1 MPSPLHA
8 PRSAGMVPA
17 MDLRSFK
24 IHRPDR
30 HVRAVLGDHRGE
42 HAHDLYGEAFERVV
56 DAALPLL
63 DILAARAGAQVRAL
77 SVDGI
82 ARVLR
87 LTTAEMPPRPLVLD
101 GHKLWDMSAQ
111 VAPLARAVLRELHA
125 RSPDLPG
132 TTPSDADFWD
142 HIYRDEAGGWELG
155 RATPPLAGYF
165 AAASPRGLRALVVGC
180 GRGHEARMLA
190 ALGAH
195 VTAIDIAPTAIATA
209 QASSEPGID
218 YLVQDLFTMPR
229 EPERF
234 DVVVEHT
241 CYCAIEVSRRDEY
254 VDAVA
259 DLLVPGG
266 QLVGLFFAHGRPGGP
281 PFTVDA
287 ASVRAAFER
296 RFTIDELV
304 VATDSVLVRMGE
316 ELLARFAVR

>member
-1 MPSPLHA
+1 
-8 PRSAGMVPA
+8 

-24 IHRPDR
+24 IHRPDQ

-42 HAHDLYGEAFERVV
+42 HPRDLYGEAFARVLG
-56 DAALPLL
+56 AAEPLL
-63 DILAARAGAQVRAL
+63 TTLAARAGAEVRAV
-77 SVDGI
+77 SIDGV

-87 LTTAEMPPRPLVLD
+87 LTTAESPPRPLVLT
-101 GHKLWDMSAQ
+101 GHELSDMSAQ

-165 AAASPRGLRALVVGC
+165 ATASPRGLHALVVGC

-190 ALGAH
+190 GLGAR

-209 QASSEPGID
+209 KASSPPGID
-218 YLVQDLFTMPR
+218 YRVQDLFTMPR
-229 EPERF
+229 GPDRF
-234 DVVVEHT
+234 DLVVEHT
-241 CYCAIEVSRRDEY
+241 CYCAIEVARRDEY

-266 QLVGLFFAHGRPGGP
+266 QWVGLFYAHGRPGGP

-316 ELLARFAVR
+316 ELLARFTVR

>member
-1 MPSPLHA
+1 
-8 PRSAGMVPA
+8 

-30 HVRAVLGDHRGE
+30 HVRAVLGDHRGV
-42 HAHDLYGEAFERVV
+42 HPHDLYGEAFERVLG
-56 DAALPLL
+56 AAQPLL
-63 DILAARAGAQVRAL
+63 ALLAGRAQAEVRAL
-77 SVDGI
+77 SLDGV

-87 LTTAEMPPRPLVLD
+87 LTTAETPPRPLVLPGPD
-101 GHKLWDMSAQ
+101 LSDMSAEI
-111 VAPLARAVLRELHA
+111 AALARAVLRELYA

-132 TTPSDADFWD
+132 ATPSDADFWD

-180 GRGHEARMLA
+180 GRGHEARLLA
-190 ALGAH
+190 GLGAH

-209 QASSEPGID
+209 MASSAPGID
-218 YLVQDLFTMPR
+218 YRVQDLFTLPR
-229 EPERF
+229 GPDRF
-234 DVVVEHT
+234 DLVVEHT
-241 CYCAIEVSRRDEY
+241 CYCAIEVARRGEY

-266 QLVGLFFAHGRPGGP
+266 QLVGLFYAHGRPGGP

-316 ELLARFAVR
+316 ELLARFTVR